1 MAETLTNRPEAWCRP
16 SSGRGAQPPFSPN
29 FQLPRLREKADMP
42 KEVELN
48 VNNASHDLSRLFT
61 CP

>member
-1 MAETLTNRPEAWCRP
+1 MAETLT
-16 SSGRGAQPPFSPN
+16 SGRGAPPFSPN
-29 FQLPRLREKADMP
+29 FQLPRLKEKADMP
-42 KEVELN
+42 KDVELN

>member
-1 MAETLTNRPEAWCRP
+1 MVWNIMAETLT
-16 SSGRGAQPPFSPN
+16 SGRGARLPFSLN
-29 FQLPRLREKADMP
+29 FQLPRLKEKADMP
-42 KEVELN
+42 KVN